1 MKLNVYKIDGTKT
14 DETVE
19 LNSSIFEIEPNEH
32 AIYLAVKTFLAHQRQ
47 GTHKSKERSEV
58 SGGGKKPWR
67 QKGRGTAR
75 DGTSR
80 SPLWVGGGTV
90 FGPRPHLYTLKV
102 PKKVSRLAKC
112 SAYTLKVKDSKI
124 IVVEDF
130 TIPEIKTKKMIEI
143 LHNLS
148 LDSKKT
154 LLLLGNYDLN
164 VYKSGRNIEKLFI
177 VQAKLASIFDIVNND
192 TLLIQKSALEEIIS
206 NYTKN

>member
-102 PKKVSRLAKC
+102 PKKVRLTRRQRTQWAHLHLVQQH
-112 SAYTLKVKDSKI
+112 SNQ
-124 IVVEDF
+124 
-130 TIPEIKTKKMIEI
+130 IE
-143 LHNLS
+143 LVGP
-148 LDSKKT
+148 T
-154 LLLLGNYDLN
+154 CG
-164 VYKSGRNIEKLFI
+164 
-177 VQAKLASIFDIVNND
+177 
-192 TLLIQKSALEEIIS
+192 
-206 NYTKN
+206 

>member
-1 MKLNVYKIDGTKT
+1 MKLNVHKIDGTKT
-14 DETVE
+14 DETIE
-19 LNSSIFEIEPNEH
+19 LTPSIFEIEPNEH
-32 AIYLAVKTFLAHQRQ
+32 AIYLAVKTYLAHQRQ
-47 GTHKSKERSEV
+47 GTSKSKERSEV

-75 DGTSR
+75 AGSSR

-102 PKKVSRLAKC
+102 PKKVARLAKC
-112 SAYTLKVKDSKI
+112 SAYSLKAKESKI

-130 TIPEIKTKKMIEI
+130 TMAEIKTKKMVDI

-148 LDSKKT
+148 LDAKKT
-154 LLLLGNYDLN
+154 VLMLGNYDQN
-164 VYKSGRNIEKLFI
+164 IYKSGRNIEKLFI

>member
-1 MKLNVYKIDGTKT
+1 MKLNVHRIDGTKT
-14 DETVE
+14 DELVE
-19 LNSSIFEIEPNEH
+19 LDSSIFEITPNEH
-32 AIYLAVKTFLAHQRQ
+32 AIYLAVKAYLAHQRQ

-75 DGTSR
+75 AGSIR
-80 SPLWVGGGTV
+80 SPLWVGGGTI
-90 FGPRPHLYTLKV
+90 FGPKPHTYDLKV

-112 SAYTLKVKDSKI
+112 SAYSIKAKDNKI

-130 TIPEIKTKKMIEI
+130 TLSEKKTKKMVEI
-143 LHNLS
+143 LKNFS
-148 LDSKKT
+148 LDEKKT
-154 LLLLGNYDLN
+154 LLMLGKKDENIY
-164 VYKSGRNIEKLFI
+164 YSGRNIEKLFI
-177 VQAKLASIFDIVNND
+177 VEAKNASIFDIVNND

>member
-1 MKLNVYKIDGTKT
+1 MKLNVHKIDGTKT

-19 LNSSIFEIEPNEH
+19 LSSSIFEIEPNEH
-32 AIYLAVKTFLAHQRQ
+32 AIYLAVKAYLAHQRQ
-47 GTHKSKERSEV
+47 GTSKSKERSEV

-75 DGTSR
+75 AGSSR

-90 FGPRPHLYTLKV
+90 FGPRPHLYTIKV
-102 PKKVSRLAKC
+102 PKKVGRLAKC
-112 SAYTLKVKDSKI
+112 SAYSLKAKENKI

-130 TIPEIKTKKMIEI
+130 TLAEIKTKKMIDI
-143 LHNLS
+143 LRNLS

-154 LLLLGNYDLN
+154 LLLLSNYDQNL
-164 VYKSGRNIEKLFI
+164 YKSGRNIEKLFI

>member
-75 DGTSR
+75 AGTSR

-112 SAYTLKVKDSKI
+112 SAYTLKAKDSKI